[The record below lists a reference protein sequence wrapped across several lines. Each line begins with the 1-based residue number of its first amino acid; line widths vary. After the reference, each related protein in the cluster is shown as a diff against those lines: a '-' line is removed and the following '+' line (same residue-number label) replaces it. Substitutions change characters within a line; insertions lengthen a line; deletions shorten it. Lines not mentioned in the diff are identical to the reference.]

1 MHKCVLCGADTI
13 LFINGIPICVECDE
27 EREKKTPQYHLLA
40 KTQDA
45 IVPRGSVRLYRR
57 DGRYLLK
64 SGVSHRLSA
73 PWIPTSG
80 Y

>member
-1 MHKCVLCGADTI
+1 VQLGNSQYCLDGIDRLGIARYAGRAMHKCVLCGADTI

-45 IVPRGSVRLYRR
+45 IVPRGSV
-57 DGRYLLK
+57 
-64 SGVSHRLSA
+64 
-73 PWIPTSG
+73 
-80 Y
+80 

>member
-45 IVPRGSVRLYRR
+45 IVPRGSV
-57 DGRYLLK
+57 
-64 SGVSHRLSA
+64 
-73 PWIPTSG
+73 
-80 Y
+80 